1 MCECTC
7 VCRCVCACRWYL
19 TGDHRNV
26 CFQPQCDGKPL
37 EGYVHFHFSTFS
49 VKQEAKLIISN
60 KGCYICG
67 ETEV

>member
-37 EGYVHFHFSTFS
+37 EGFKQRNDASDFYFKKVPLLQCGTFGS
-49 VKQEAKLIISN
+49 GVKDGS
-60 KGCYICG
+60 
-67 ETEV
+67 